1 MAVII
6 VRWCLYLSILEQ
18 SVMDGDFL
26 KKEYY
31 RKKSDK
37 HTDKKI
43 LMFPLQVIRK
53 KKIVLVTM
61 ITKKNAKLSCTV
73 SIKKH
78 VDSISWLLIAMRIS

>member
-1 MAVII
+1 
-6 VRWCLYLSILEQ
+6 
-18 SVMDGDFL
+18 MDGDFL

-53 KKIVLVTM
+53 KKDRSCNYDH
-61 ITKKNAKLSCTV
+61 KKNAKLSCTV

>member
-1 MAVII
+1 
-6 VRWCLYLSILEQ
+6 LYLSILEQ
-18 SVMDGDFL
+18 SVKDGDFL

-61 ITKKNAKLSCTV
+61 ITKKKMQNCPALSPLK
-73 SIKKH
+73 S
-78 VDSISWLLIAMRIS
+78 M